1 MNDTLLAYYED
12 ELRHLRELGGEFAQ
26 AFPKVA
32 SRLGLDAFE
41 CADPYVERLLEG
53 FSFLAARVR
62 MQMDAQFPR
71 FTQHLA
77 EMIYPG
83 LLAPTPSMAVV
94 QIEPDR
100 THPALARGIV
110 VPRGTALSSQLD
122 REGTTRC
129 EYRTAH
135 ALTLLPLRLASAGY
149 RGFDCLPH
157 GWTPRLDGA
166 PKAVLTLRFEW
177 GPAEQ
182 ATMRSLDRVPLYLR
196 GSEGVAELLHLRMT
210 GHCSAAALRIGEG
223 RTARYVPLSPRCV
236 QAKGFDDSEA
246 LLPAP
251 SATYRGC
258 RMLREFFAFPERYAF
273 VELSHL
279 DELAAAIGE
288 AGDADNVAFEIVL
301 LLDAHDAMLEA
312 SVDASSFA
320 LHCTPAVNLFARR
333 ADRIA
338 MDDRRFE
345 HHVVVDRTRPLDFE
359 VFAIEGIDGYGAGDA
374 APRRFAPFYR
384 ARDPGEAACAPGFF
398 QMRRAPRLLSASER
412 MRGARS
418 RYAGT
423 EVFVALVTPDEAPYS
438 ADLRQLGADVLCTNR
453 DLPLSMPVG
462 VGSTDF
468 TGDGRLQAVER
479 VRCLAG
485 PTAPRPAL
493 AEPANL
499 WRLLDMLSTSRL
511 PLFESGGQG
520 GTIGAAP
527 PSGSDDASALR
538 QWLAALCPADDAVG
552 RHQIASLQTAGAKAI
567 TRRLPLPGPVCYGRG
582 LQIALTFDAQAQ
594 AGARTSLLGAVLA
607 VALAEYM
614 PINQFAETV
623 VCVPARSIVTRY
635 PARAGRCEIL

>member
-1 MNDTLLAYYED
+1 MNDALLAYYED

-94 QIEPDR
+94 QVEPDR
-100 THPALARGIV
+100 THPALARGIA

-122 REGTTRC
+122 RDGTTRC

-135 ALTLLPLRLASAGY
+135 ALTLLPLRLAHADY
-149 RGFDCLPH
+149 RGFDCLPQ
-157 GWTPRLDGA
+157 GWMPRLDAA

-177 GPAEQ
+177 GPAAQ
-182 ATMRSLDRVPLYLR
+182 ATTRLLDRVPLYLR
-196 GSEGVAELLHLRMT
+196 GSEGVAELLHLRMA
-210 GHCSAAALRIGEG
+210 GHCAAAALRIGNG
-223 RTARYVPLSPRCV
+223 RTARYVPLPLRCV
-236 QAKGFDDSEA
+236 QAKGFDDAEA
-246 LLPAP
+246 LLSAP

-258 RMLREFFAFPERYAF
+258 RVLREYFAFPERYAF
-273 VELSHL
+273 VELAHL
-279 DELAAAIGE
+279 DELAAVIGE
-288 AGDADNVAFEIVL
+288 GGDADKVMFEVLL
-301 LLDAHDAMLEA
+301 LLDAYDATLQT

-320 LHCTPAVNLFARR
+320 LHCTPAINLFPRR

-338 MDDRRFE
+338 IDERRFE

-359 VFAIEGIDGYGAGDA
+359 VFSIEGIDGYAAGDA
-374 APRRFAPFYR
+374 APQRFAPFYR
-384 ARDPGEAACAPGFF
+384 ARDPGEGGRAPGYF
-398 QMRRAPRLLSASER
+398 QMRRAPRLLSSSER

-423 EVFVALVTPDEAPYS
+423 EVFAALVTPNEAPYR

-462 VGSTDF
+462 VGATDF
-468 TGDGRLQAVER
+468 TGDSELQAVEHI
-479 VRCLAG
+479 RCLAG

-499 WRLLDMLSTSRL
+499 WHLLDMLSTSRL
-511 PLFESGGQG
+511 PLLAGVGSGGAN
-520 GTIGAAP
+520 GAAP
-527 PSGSDDASALR
+527 SSGADDARALR

-552 RHQIASLQTAGAKAI
+552 RHQIASLQKASAKTI

-582 LQIALTFDAQAQ
+582 LEIVLTFDERAQ
-594 AGARTSLLGAVLA
+594 AGARASLLGTVLA

-623 VCVPARSIVTRY
+623 VCTPARSIVTRY
-635 PARAGRCEIL
+635 PAKAGRCEIL